1 MFFVIITYVDR
12 RQLAGVGAKGS
23 GFNQTGFND
32 EVCYTEEGVS
42 LNPNFIKY
50 L

>member
-1 MFFVIITYVDR
+1 MALVDR

-32 EVCYTEEGVS
+32 EVCYAEDGV
-42 LNPNFIKY
+42 LIKP
-50 L
+50 